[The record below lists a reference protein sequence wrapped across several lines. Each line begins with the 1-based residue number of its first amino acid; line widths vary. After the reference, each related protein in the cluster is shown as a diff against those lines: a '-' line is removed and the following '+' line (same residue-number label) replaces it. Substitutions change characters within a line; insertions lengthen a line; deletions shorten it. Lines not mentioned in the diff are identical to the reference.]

1 MTSCYTHGTHDY
13 LCNVSSLDVAAVR
26 DNVDEEDALV
36 PLNFLRLEKMHMME
50 QSLHMPRNIEGIDL
64 YLTLVDSIE
73 AEAAL
78 SYHSVCL
85 QCG

>member
-1 MTSCYTHGTHDY
+1 
-13 LCNVSSLDVAAVR
+13 
-26 DNVDEEDALV
+26 
-36 PLNFLRLEKMHMME
+36 MME